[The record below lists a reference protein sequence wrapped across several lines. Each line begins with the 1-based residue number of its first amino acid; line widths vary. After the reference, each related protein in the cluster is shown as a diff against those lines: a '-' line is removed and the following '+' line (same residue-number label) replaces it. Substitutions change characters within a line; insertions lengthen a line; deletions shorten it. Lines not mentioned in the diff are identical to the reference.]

1 MRTEEVISEHDKRI
15 TTLERNDKDQDRR
28 IHDLEKNYTKL
39 ESTIIQENRETRMIF
54 QSTMNKQW
62 DLIKTRD
69 IAKENESQREHDFR
83 KSKLEKNTDIILK
96 IIGVLLGTGGLLYLL
111 TQYFLGLST

>member
-1 MRTEEVISEHDKRI
+1 MKTEEIISEHDKRLS
-15 TTLERNDKDQDRR
+15 TLEENDREQDRR
-28 IHDLEKNYTKL
+28 IRELEKSFTKL

-69 IAKENESQREHDFR
+69 IAKENENQREHEFR
-83 KSKLEKNTDIILK
+83 KSKFEKNTDLAIK
-96 IIGVLLGTGGLLYLL
+96 LLGAGGLVYLFV
-111 TQYFLGLST
+111 QSVLSTFTN